1 LCKTRWRLGKL
12 WCNLV
17 IEFDADDD
25 DDDDAAK

>member
-1 LCKTRWRLGKL
+1 LCTTRWRLGKL

-25 DDDDAAK
+25 DDDAAK